1 MEIKSKAVDLAKTN
15 DMLQLPE
22 LTLLK
27 NSTTAC
33 LSLHNEKAGADQS
46 DVGYFC
52 MPRQTKG
59 VVI

>member
-1 MEIKSKAVDLAKTN
+1 MQIKSKAVDLAKTN

-33 LSLHNEKAGADQS
+33 LSLHNEKAGADES
-46 DVGYFC
+46 EAGYFFVYL
-52 MPRQTKG
+52 TNEG
-59 VVI
+59 G